1 MGSRVNSLDLWGM
14 QRRARHPFLAALT
27 LGLSGCLTSEEPL
40 ISPSEAS
47 FPLPDRM
54 NAERFSPKG
63 ETEWEHDAYE
73 SAYRSGSG
81 YIVVHED
88 KTESGEITLK
98 RIAQNTFLAQL
109 ENEYGEYNYA
119 LLVIDGNTIYR
130 YAPDCE
136 DFTAADM
143 QRFGIVKNA
152 SGEDCT
158 VTSAQGLTEAYLAY
172 LRRGIR
178 AGAAYVLR

>member
-1 MGSRVNSLDLWGM
+1 MGGRSSKLDIRSARRRSRLMLM
-14 QRRARHPFLAALT
+14 AALT
-27 LGLSGCLTSEEPL
+27 LGLSGCLVSEDPL
-40 ISPSEAS
+40 ISPSEAA

-54 NAERFSPKG
+54 SAERFSPKG
-63 ETEWEHDAYE
+63 QTEWEHDAYE

-88 KTESGEITLK
+88 KTESSEITLK

-109 ENEYGEYNYA
+109 LAEDGNYTYA

-130 YAPDCE
+130 YAPDCD

-143 QRFGIVKNA
+143 QRFGIEKNP
-152 SGEDCT
+152 SGDDCT
-158 VTSAQGLTEAYLAY
+158 VTSAQGLAAAYLAY
-172 LRRGIR
+172 LRSGIR